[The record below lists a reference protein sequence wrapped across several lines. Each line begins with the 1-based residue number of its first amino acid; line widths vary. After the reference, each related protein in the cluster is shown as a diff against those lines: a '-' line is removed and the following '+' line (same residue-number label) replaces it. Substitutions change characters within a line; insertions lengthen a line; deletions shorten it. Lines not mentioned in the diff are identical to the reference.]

1 MILTAPTKGQID
13 GKPLKNG
20 RESMTT
26 INDMPSHTDDQDN
39 VVCFVDDG
47 EVRVRKRY
55 GVQSLF
61 IYANDHET
69 AFSTLAD
76 FIREYGFYVRVCYVE
91 PSGGGLNDYNYRL
104 VAHS

>member
-1 MILTAPTKGQID
+1 
-13 GKPLKNG
+13 
-20 RESMTT
+20 MTT
-26 INDMPSHTDDQDN
+26 INDMPSDEEVHPDQDN
-39 VVCFVDDG
+39 VTCYVDDG
-47 EVRVRKRY
+47 EVRVRKQY

-69 AFSTLAD
+69 AFRTLAD

-91 PSGGGLNDYNYRL
+91 PSYSGTNDYRYRL